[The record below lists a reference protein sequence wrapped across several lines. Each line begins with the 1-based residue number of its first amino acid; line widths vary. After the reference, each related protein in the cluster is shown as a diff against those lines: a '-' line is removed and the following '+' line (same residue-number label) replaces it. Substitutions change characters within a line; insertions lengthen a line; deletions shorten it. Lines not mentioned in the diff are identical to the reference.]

1 MGKWIVFILLNI
13 TLLCRL
19 EAQVIVRLWE
29 AEASATANSAA
40 LYYVKTADASVSD
53 KVSKLNSEIRK
64 KLPYYNIRSSF
75 DLLFQVGN
83 SIDRI
88 QDKTSEIMDRN
99 DRVPLLFNRKKKD

>member
-29 AEASATANSAA
+29 AEASATANTAA
-40 LYYVKTADASVSD
+40 LYYVKTADASVIK

-64 KLPYYNIRSSF
+64 KLPYYNFRSSF
-75 DLLFQVGN
+75 DLLFQVSN